1 MAAMTKAEL
10 QAFVREQVAPLIKDT
25 CGPIV
30 SDLVREAVAQAHKTG
45 ATPQSIV
52 SGAAAASV
60 IQQPTREVGQM
71 MARGVRAIAAAKMAG
86 WGPEKAIDILK
97 GWGDHDLANMWAEAR
112 AMEDAKQKAMGT
124 GDPTAG
130 GFLVPTQFST
140 DIIELLRPSAV
151 VRSLSPSTIPMP
163 MGSVKVPKITQGAT
177 AAYIGENANVTK
189 SEEKTGQLTLS
200 FKKLAALV
208 PLSNDLI
215 RYSSPSADS
224 IVRDDMVRAIATRE
238 DKAFLRDDGT
248 SGTPKG
254 IKAWTH
260 ATNKFR
266 ANATVNLANV
276 TIDLGKAIQKLMAA
290 DVPIIVQQ
298 FPAGGPNQVQ
308 PVTARP
314 GWIFSPRTYMYLTTV
329 QNGQGFYA
337 FRPEMMAGTLWGFP
351 YRVTSQIL
359 ETQGHDGVEDASS
372 NKTEIYFGA
381 FAHAVI
387 GEAMALRVDASTE
400 GAYYDGTSVQAT
412 FSLDQTVVRVIE
424 EHDFALRYDKAFA
437 LIQSATWGV

>member
-1 MAAMTKAEL
+1 MTRADLGKYIKE
-10 QAFVREQVAPLIKDT
+10 VVAPLIRDAV
-25 CGPIV
+25 GPQLAE
-30 SDLVREAVAQAHKTG
+30 LVRESVNQSLKAARPEGYAGPLFREEAPVSRTAR
-45 ATPQSIV
+45 TP
-52 SGAAAASV
+52 GL
-60 IQQPTREVGQM
+60 M
-71 MARGVRAIAAAKMAG
+71 MARGLRAVAAAKLLG
-86 WGPEKAIDILK
+86 GGPERAIDILK
-97 GWGDHDLANMWAEAR
+97 GWGDAELAKAWEGAR
-112 AMEDAKQKAMGT
+112 EKALST

-151 VRSLSPSTIPMP
+151 VRSLDPSIMPMP
-163 MGSVKVPKITQGAT
+163 MGSIKIPKITTGAT

-208 PLSNDLI
+208 PLSNDLV

-224 IVRDDMVRAIATRE
+224 IVRDDMVRALATRE

-254 IKAWTH
+254 IKNWVH
-260 ATNKFR
+260 AVNKFR
-266 ANATVNLANV
+266 ANGTVSLANV
-276 TIDLGKAIQKLMAA
+276 TTDLGKAIQKLMAA
-290 DVPIIVQQ
+290 DVPIMVQQ

-308 PVTARP
+308 PITARP
-314 GWIFSPRTYMYLTTV
+314 GWVFSPRTYMYLTTV

-337 FRPEMMAGTLWGFP
+337 FRPEMMMGTLWGFP
-351 YRVTSQIL
+351 YRVTSQVL
-359 ETQGHDGVEDASS
+359 ETQGADGLEDGSS
-372 NKTEIYFGA
+372 NKTEVYFGA

-387 GEAMALRVDASTE
+387 GEALGMIVDASTE

-437 LIQSATWGV
+437 LIQSVTWGV